1 MGGRLKQ
8 GKGGESTVGAIS
20 GRRLE
25 DFPRR
30 DAEIAEQGCG
40 FFMMLV

>member
-1 MGGRLKQ
+1 MGRLLKQ

-25 DFPRR
+25 DFHRR
-30 DAEIAEQGCG
+30 DAEIAKDRGAG
-40 FFMMLV
+40 LRIL